1 MKKRLPKAQK
11 GAAKIVKSVAKKVKP
26 VTKAVK
32 KPSRATNAFEREIEA
47 AITSLERAKLKKQFS
62 ALDSKIKKKE
72 GSLKPKKMQKGGT
85 TKYKSISGKP
95 PVPKE
100 ATSKRARRKT
110 GKMLD
115 AVTGTKSPRSKKQLA
130 RRIKKGKVGTGLI
143 LPKKQ
148 IGGTIK
154 PPKVKG
160 KEKRRLSQID
170 RRADRMIK
178 KGADKRTVETM
189 RDKAKMTPGSKIATK
204 GQTKR
209 MVKKMKKSSTK
220 TTPVPTTMAKKQKG
234 GLVER
239 VKRGKKIVGPGG
251 NLKRVRELNK
261 QRKKIA
267 ATKKQKSRIRKRGK
281 RIYG

>member
-11 GAAKIVKSVAKKVKP
+11 GAAKIVKSVTKKVKP

-32 KPSRATNAFEREIEA
+32 KPTTSRATNKFERELEA
-47 AITSLERAKLKKQFS
+47 AIFSLEGDKLKKQFQ
-62 ALDSKIKKKE
+62 ALESKIKKKE
-72 GSLKPKKMQKGGT
+72 GSLKPKKMQKGGP
-85 TKYKSISGKP
+85 I
-95 PVPKE
+95 
-100 ATSKRARRKT
+100 
-110 GKMLD
+110 
-115 AVTGTKSPRSKKQLA
+115 RSKKIVRKKAISKKPSKELISRDPSKKIKEALGKAEYRKPIA
-130 RRIKKGKVGTGLI
+130 RK
-143 LPKKQ
+143 PKMQK
-148 IGGTIK
+148 GGTIK

-189 RDKAKMTPGSKIATK
+189 RSKAKMTPGSKIATK

-234 GLVER
+234 GTIKFPKLRGRTVTSKSGLTHR
-239 VKRGKKIVGPGG
+239 VNRRGAPKKNQGG
-251 NLKRVRELNK
+251 GRPMSA
-261 QRKKIA
+261 KKV
-267 ATKKQKSRIRKRGK
+267 IRKMKRRG
-281 RIYG
+281 